1 MEVGAYDRA
10 IHSFCPTV
18 VVLWQCSRNL
28 RKLVIGLATCIHWP
42 FCLCWNRPY
51 SVTTMKGVVVFRLV
65 NCPILLV
72 LANFGLSTVTDAY
85 TEEPQSASSTH
96 VRRQCL
102 PDCPTSQQVVPHPCR
117 LNDWVIDDVDQP
129 DSLYCSIAVWWSC
142 WQSVGN
148 GVQSVSLTQS
158 ADLSVYGCCTVGH
171 AVVGISASWHIL
183 APMQGRLA
191 GGQGQ
196 PQTRLRKVSNV
207 YKTVGNLFC
216 SLQNNTI
223 IVIHWLVH
231 IYMHMCVKKNP
242 PRFSAIFS
250 ERLRISK
257 IK

>member
-1 MEVGAYDRA
+1 MEVRAYDRA

-18 VVLWQCSRNL
+18 VVLWQCNRNL

-51 SVTTMKGVVVFRLV
+51 SVTAMKGVVVFRLV
-65 NCPILLV
+65 NCPILLLLV
-72 LANFGLSTVTDAY
+72 NFGLPTLKNLNL
-85 TEEPQSASSTH
+85 
-96 VRRQCL
+96 L
-102 PDCPTSQQVVPHPCR
+102 PVHMSDVNVCQTALPVNKSFPRPCR

-129 DSLYCSIAVWWSC
+129 DSLYCSIAEWWSC

-171 AVVGISASWHIL
+171 AVIGISASWHIL

-191 GGQGQ
+191 GGQGP
-196 PQTRLRKVSNV
+196 PQTRFRKVSNV

>member
-1 MEVGAYDRA
+1 MSARLPYQ
-10 IHSFCPTV
+10 ST
-18 VVLWQCSRNL
+18 SRS
-28 RKLVIGLATCIHWP
+28 RTLVD
-42 FCLCWNRPY
+42 
-51 SVTTMKGVVVFRLV
+51 STT
-65 NCPILLV
+65 
-72 LANFGLSTVTDAY
+72 GLSMM
-85 TEEPQSASSTH
+85 S
-96 VRRQCL
+96 
-102 PDCPTSQQVVPHPCR
+102 TSQTR
-117 LNDWVIDDVDQP
+117 
-129 DSLYCSIAVWWSC
+129 YTAEWWSC

-191 GGQGQ
+191 GRQGP
-196 PQTRLRKVSNV
+196 PQTRFRKVSNV